1 MKKIFACAAAV
12 LAGVLAGPVGA
23 EVLNRIVA
31 TVDGE
36 PITAHELDQ
45 YIKRLRADLNAPIA
59 PPPKDALQALI
70 TEKLVEK
77 EIVARKVSVGDE
89 DIELYIQRI
98 LEQNKLNKDQLAEAL
113 KQQGLSMEAYRKQ
126 VKGEIEK
133 IQLLNREIRGKVNVT
148 PQDVER
154 YYEAHKKDYEIPAQ
168 VQLRHIVL
176 RLDPNAPDAIV
187 EAANERLLGIR
198 KRIVDD
204 GEDFAKV
211 AKEVSEDPAGQQG
224 GDLGEV
230 EPSKVLEQFAT
241 ALEKM
246 DEGEVSEPIRTSS
259 GLHILKLEKR
269 IVAGYRPIA
278 DVSAAIKDKLYA
290 EALDQRYRRWLEED
304 LQKRH
309 FVEVKL

>member
-1 MKKIFACAAAV
+1 M
-12 LAGVLAGPVGA
+12 
-23 EVLNRIVA
+23 
-31 TVDGE
+31 D
-36 PITAHELDQ
+36 
-45 YIKRLRADLNAPIA
+45 
-59 PPPKDALQALI
+59 
-70 TEKLVEK
+70 
-77 EIVARKVSVGDE
+77 
-89 DIELYIQRI
+89 
-98 LEQNKLNKDQLAEAL
+98 
-113 KQQGLSMEAYRKQ
+113 AYRKQ

-154 YYEAHKKDYEIPAQ
+154 YYEAHKKEYEIPAQ
-168 VQLRHIVL
+168 VNLRHIVL
-176 RLDPNAPDAIV
+176 RLDPNAPEAIV
-187 EAANERLLGIR
+187 EAANERLPGIR

-204 GEDFAKV
+204 DEDFAKV

-230 EPSKVLEQFAT
+230 EPSKVLEEFAA

-246 DEGEVSEPIRTSS
+246 DEGDVSEPIRTSS
-259 GLHILKLEKR
+259 GLHFLKLEKR
-269 IVAGYRPIA
+269 IDAGYRPIA

>member
-1 MKKIFACAAAV
+1 MKRIFACATAV
-12 LAGVLAGPVGA
+12 LAGVLAAPVGA

-45 YIKRLRADLNAPIA
+45 YIKRLRADLNTPIA
-59 PPPKDALQALI
+59 PPPRDALQALI

-98 LEQNKLNKDQLAEAL
+98 QDQNKLTKEQLTEAL
-113 KQQGLSMEAYRKQ
+113 KQQGLSMDAYRKQ

-148 PQDVER
+148 PQDIER
-154 YYEAHKKDYEIPAQ
+154 YYEAHKKEYEIPAQ
-168 VQLRHIVL
+168 VHLRHIVL
-176 RLDPNAPDAIV
+176 RLDPNAPEAIV

-204 GEDFAKV
+204 DEDFAKV

-230 EPSKVLEQFAT
+230 EPSKVLEEFAS

-246 DEGEVSEPIRTSS
+246 DEGDVSEPIRTTS
-259 GLHILKLEKR
+259 GLHLLKLEKK
-269 IVAGYRPIA
+269 IDAGYRPIA

>member
-1 MKKIFACAAAV
+1 MKRIFACAAAV

-31 TVDGE
+31 TVDGD

-45 YIKRLRADLNAPIA
+45 YIKRIRSDMNAPIA

-77 EIVARKVSVGDE
+77 EIIARKVSVGDE
-89 DIELYIQRI
+89 DIELYVQRI
-98 LEQNKLNKDQLAEAL
+98 RDQNKLTKEQLEEAL
-113 KQQGLSMEAYRKQ
+113 KQQGLSMDAYRKQ

-154 YYEAHKKDYEIPAQ
+154 YYEAHKKEYEIPSQ
-168 VQLRHIVL
+168 VHLRHIVL
-176 RLDPNAPDAIV
+176 RLDPNAPESIA

-204 GEDFAKV
+204 DEDFAKV

-230 EPSKVLEQFAT
+230 EPSKVLEEFAT
-241 ALEKM
+241 ALERM
-246 DEGEVSEPIRTSS
+246 DEGDVSEPIRTSS
-259 GLHILKLEKR
+259 GLHILKLEKK
-269 IVAGYRPIA
+269 IDAGYRPIA

>member
-1 MKKIFACAAAV
+1 MIQSLRIAAV
-12 LAGVLAGPVGA
+12 VCLLAAPA
-23 EVLNRIVA
+23 SAQVLNRIVA

-36 PITAHELDQ
+36 PITARELEQ
-45 YIKRLRADLNAPIA
+45 YLARARADLNAPIG
-59 PPPKDALQALI
+59 PGEREALQALI

-77 EIVARKVSVGDE
+77 EIIARKVSVDAE
-89 DIELYIQRI
+89 DIEHYVDRI
-98 LEQNKLNKDQLAEAL
+98 REQNKISKEQLEEAL
-113 KQQGLSMEAYRKQ
+113 KQQGVTMDAYRKQ

-154 YYEAHKKDYEIPAQ
+154 YYEAHKKEYEIPSQ
-168 VQLRHIVL
+168 VHLRHIVL
-176 RLDPNAPDAIV
+176 RLDPNAPESIV

-204 GEDFAKV
+204 DEDFAKV

-230 EPSKVLEQFAT
+230 EPSKVLEEFAA

-246 DEGEVSEPIRTSS
+246 DEGDVSEPIRTSS
-259 GLHILKLEKR
+259 GLHILKLEKK
-269 IVAGYRPIA
+269 IDAGYRPIA